1 MGRIDAAVRARPW
14 RRSLVICG
22 VMLVVGAAGSVA
34 GVVRA
39 APAAH
44 TIAAPAAVT
53 ASNAPLAGC
62 TAATCKATLSVNP
75 GLTTGHPFA
84 CPAIQHAK
92 GTISVTNRFHSG
104 AANDTMTVTASGLP
118 PNTGFDLFLVEH
130 SPFDAG
136 FTAFGFG
143 WYQSDVESNNAG
155 KISVKVVGI
164 FDNETFIENPS
175 STMPV
180 HTYNVGFWF
189 DSPQTEAAKCGTAA
203 PAATPFNGEQDAGL
217 LAMVTTGA
225 PLGKIN

>member
-22 VMLVVGAAGSVA
+22 VMFVVGGASSVA
-34 GVVRA
+34 AVVRSA
-39 APAAH
+39 PTAHTVVAPAA
-44 TIAAPAAVT
+44 AVP
-53 ASNAPLAGC
+53 NAPLAGC

-84 CPAIQHAK
+84 CPAIQHAQ

-118 PNTGFDLFLVEH
+118 PSTGFDLFLVEH
-130 SPFDAG
+130 SPFDAN

-143 WYQSDVESNNAG
+143 WYQSDVESNSTG
-155 KISVKVVGI
+155 HISVKVVGI
-164 FDNETFIENPS
+164 FDDETFIENPS
-175 STMPV
+175 STTPV
-180 HTYNVGFWF
+180 HTFNVGFWF
-189 DSPQTEAAKCGTAA
+189 DSPATEAAKCGTAA
-203 PAATPFNGEQDAGL
+203 PAATPFNGEQNAGL

-225 PLGKIN
+225 PLGKIS